1 MTNEEKKEIYRFHLL
16 PTDYRLIFRVLAMF
30 VSWYFNKS
38 ILWGLVHFFLGWV
51 YLAYVLFMGGFSDG
65 RMGNLINYYIG

>member
-38 ILWGLVHFFLGWV
+38 ILWGLTHFFLGWL
-51 YLAYVLFMGGFSDG
+51 YLAYVLFMGGFNDG
-65 RMGNLINYYIG
+65 GITKIINFYFN

>member
-38 ILWGLVHFFLGWV
+38 VLLALVHFFLGWL
-51 YLAYVLFMGGFSDG
+51 YLAYVLFMGGFSYG
-65 RMGNLINYYIG
+65 MMGEMIQFYIG

>member
-1 MTNEEKKEIYRFHLL
+1 MTKEEKKEIYRFHLL

-38 ILWGLVHFFLGWV
+38 ILWGLIHFFLGWV
-51 YLAYVLFMGGFSDG
+51 YLAYALFMGGFSEG
-65 RMGNLINYYIG
+65 RMGNIIEYYIG